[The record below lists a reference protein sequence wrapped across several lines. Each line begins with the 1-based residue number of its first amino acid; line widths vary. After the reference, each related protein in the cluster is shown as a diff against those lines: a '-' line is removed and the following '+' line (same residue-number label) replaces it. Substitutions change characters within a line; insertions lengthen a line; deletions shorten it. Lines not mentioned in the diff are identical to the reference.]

1 MKLSRVLGSVGIVSA
16 AALTL
21 VACGNK
27 GESNNAGA
35 KDAQKFPASTPK
47 KATKQ
52 GGSVSVALGTDTP
65 LLGFSQMNYQLLQL
79 TQALQLQVKNHYLTL
94 MIITKLMTKVPQL

>member
-47 KATKQ
+47 KATK
-52 GGSVSVALGTDTP
+52 
-65 LLGFSQMNYQLLQL
+65 
-79 TQALQLQVKNHYLTL
+79 
-94 MIITKLMTKVPQL
+94 